1 MKDIVRRDIFDF
13 CGNQMIAQ
21 SVRNDPDDPLKRIIS
36 CSIQFY
42 GRKIVVEPT
51 WHPWFGPVFVS
62 ADEYAPAG
70 ISPLIIP
77 TPIALEH
84 RNRADMLCME
94 EGLERIMTETKI
106 RMIEQLPD
114 TIKEYRIDPPMI
126 DNSKHNLQNTV
137 KINLRDYV
145 AFEVI
150 KEPFVKGIFIDRYIP
165 VNEIF
170 FEYSNDRSW
179 SEKTIYIPKNII
191 PSNMEVNARSMYSI
205 IAQQHREN
213 YEKYVVSTFREI
225 AQSNTTKLLW
235 INVRYWSR
243 LEEHVEENPVSAM
256 KVQTIQKTKYGL
268 TVGRER

>member
-1 MKDIVRRDIFDF
+1 
-13 CGNQMIAQ
+13 MIAQ

-84 RNRADMLCME
+84 GNRTDMLCME

-126 DNSKHNLQNTV
+126 DNSKHNLQN
-137 KINLRDYV
+137 
-145 AFEVI
+145 
-150 KEPFVKGIFIDRYIP
+150 
-165 VNEIF
+165 
-170 FEYSNDRSW
+170 
-179 SEKTIYIPKNII
+179 
-191 PSNMEVNARSMYSI
+191 
-205 IAQQHREN
+205 
-213 YEKYVVSTFREI
+213 

-243 LEEHVEENPVSAM
+243 SEEHVEENPVSAM
-256 KVQTIQKTKYGL
+256 IVQTIQKTKYGL

>member
-51 WHPWFGPVFVS
+51 WHPWFGHVFIS

-84 RNRADMLCME
+84 GNRADMLCME

-137 KINLRDYV
+137 KVNLRDYV